1 MPPFTPSQSSS
12 RKRENGSNTSAKG
25 RTLLLAAVC
34 ASLTPSTS
42 AFTVGNNIRGPAHL
56 VVRTSSSQNESSSA
70 ILSSPQSSPQHDEE
84 YFFTAPPEPQA
95 QAQEQPVHDKDGE
108 GEPEKKT
115 LTSIKNE
122 FVSTEQTELQAMEFA
137 TTEEDL
143 LSTTS
148 AVAAAASSKPFTV
161 PSPVPIMDVDGN
173 GTGAMMGRSVASGG
187 VDAPLMATNPSLA
200 FPIDSGKEGM
210 QARDT
215 QTRTRRA
222 SNDGIIDRAQPR
234 TRLVRYSLPASDGL
248 EATQGPTQK
257 KLVLAPA
264 SRENKNGMS
273 SELTR
278 PPQQQQQQQ
287 QPPKGQMQPQ
297 KPRLVRYNGPDVEDS
312 TDHDGM
318 ELPHFQKNRNRQLKL
333 KRANLVMYNGES
345 QQKRLTEEV
354 PNDTDSDAIG
364 KSVTTEDDHQKGRK
378 TLVEDLGYANRY
390 TGLSDYNL
398 ARKTGLAVNKPISLW
413 VERDKFL

>member
-12 RKRENGSNTSAKG
+12 CKRGNGGSNSAKG
-25 RTLLLAAVC
+25 RTLLLVAVC

-56 VVRTSSSQNESSSA
+56 LRTSSSQNQSSSA
-70 ILSSPQSSPQHDEE
+70 VSSSSSPQHDEE
-84 YFFTAPPEPQA
+84 YFFTAPPEPQTQT
-95 QAQEQPVHDKDGE
+95 QAQPQPQPVHDKNGE
-108 GEPEKKT
+108 GEPEKNT
-115 LTSIKNE
+115 LTSIKND

-148 AVAAAASSKPFTV
+148 AVAAAAAAAPYIV

-173 GTGAMMGRSVASGG
+173 GTGAMMGRAGACGG
-187 VDAPLMATNPSLA
+187 VDATLMATNPSLA
-200 FPIDSGKEGM
+200 FPIDSGKVGM
-210 QARDT
+210 QARDIRA
-215 QTRTRRA
+215 RTRGA

-264 SRENKNGMS
+264 LSKNGMS
-273 SELTR
+273 SELTT
-278 PPQQQQQQQ
+278 PPQQQT
-287 QPPKGQMQPQ
+287 PPKGQMQPQ
-297 KPRLVRYNGPDVEDS
+297 KPRLVRYNGPDIEDS

-318 ELPHFQKNRNRQLKL
+318 ELPHVQKNRNRELKL

-354 PNDTDSDAIG
+354 PSDTNGDAIE

-378 TLVEDLGYANRY
+378 TLVEDVGYANRY
-390 TGLSDYNL
+390 TALSDYNL